1 MNIYDNTMN
10 NNGNYNTTIDA
21 RATTNS
27 LKYVC
32 EKTKSL
38 HLLYLETCNIYRQ
51 NPCVILKE

>member
-1 MNIYDNTMN
+1 MN

-32 EKTKSL
+32 KKQSS
-38 HLLYLETCNIYRQ
+38 CIYFIQRPAIFTDQ
-51 NPCVILKE
+51 TLALS